1 MLVIGVKEFEVLGE
15 LLSSSSHGHNA
26 FIQAIEHCRG
36 RRIAGSAVERQ
47 LYHAI
52 RIVTLKTLP
61 YVSDK
66 TFAAELGE

>member
-1 MLVIGVKEFEVLGE
+1 MLVTGVMEFEVLGE
-15 LLSSSSHGHNA
+15 LLSSSSDGRTA

-36 RRIAGSAVERQ
+36 RRIAGSADERQ

-61 YVSDK
+61 YVFD
-66 TFAAELGE
+66 